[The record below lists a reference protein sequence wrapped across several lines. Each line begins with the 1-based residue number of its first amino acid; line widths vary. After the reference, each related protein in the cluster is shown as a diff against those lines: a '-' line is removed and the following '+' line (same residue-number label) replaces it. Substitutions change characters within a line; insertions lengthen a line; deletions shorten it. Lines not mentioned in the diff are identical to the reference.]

1 MSHLTKEN
9 KMTNKELQQ
18 RLNKVGLNQSDLA
31 RAIYDTKKLTTS
43 QRVMINRYWIG
54 KVKIPHWLPK
64 LLEGYITKANEQR
77 FNTREISRS
86 T

>member
-1 MSHLTKEN
+1 
-9 KMTNKELQQ
+9 MTNKELQQ

-43 QRVMINRYWIG
+43 QRVMINRYWTG

-64 LLEGYITKANEQR
+64 LLDRYITKSNEQTI
-77 FNTREISRS
+77 NT
-86 T
+86 

>member
-1 MSHLTKEN
+1 
-9 KMTNKELQQ
+9 MTNKELQQ

-43 QRVMINRYWIG
+43 QRVIINRYWLG